1 MFKYSVGKNA
11 WCLENNER
19 KSLTNMYVENCVLIL
34 LLHRVPVI
42 ENELSPHYRD
52 NTNLSLASWLTCICT
67 ETPLIQL
74 IFMILTLLNT
84 SF

>member
-1 MFKYSVGKNA
+1 
-11 WCLENNER
+11 
-19 KSLTNMYVENCVLIL
+19 MYVENCVLIL

-67 ETPLIQL
+67 LNSAHIYDPHVAKHFFLTVNQV
-74 IFMILTLLNT
+74 IFGNNK
-84 SF
+84 FE

>member
-1 MFKYSVGKNA
+1 
-11 WCLENNER
+11 
-19 KSLTNMYVENCVLIL
+19 MYVENCVLIL

-67 ETPLIQL
+67 ETLNSAHIYDPHVAKHFFLTVNQV
-74 IFMILTLLNT
+74 IFGNNK
-84 SF
+84 FE